1 MFIVKNGNQ
10 RTIKEICSNLI
21 IKISKRCRLFW
32 TSFTIRSSF
41 SIVDLEQL
49 NAGQVVRKNFKFLHN
64 SRIKHHID
72 MKFLTVMKYDKWDHP
87 ESKSLQ
93 KRAPTVFD
101 GLTKSPLSRFE
112 GVLAKVFLF
121 KKMFRKLLLVKIKKT
136 DIFCKTYLQEFTLLC
151 SSVLA
156 WNIQLPSQQH
166 AWMLRRTF
174 ANSWRFSL
182 TKIPRLEPRARL
194 SRITWRKGKRINISV

>member
-1 MFIVKNGNQ
+1 MQVSLFA
-10 RTIKEICSNLI
+10 
-21 IKISKRCRLFW
+21 KISNFYITPEQNTILTWSFWQWWNMIKRNNR
-32 TSFTIRSSF
+32 
-41 SIVDLEQL
+41 
-49 NAGQVVRKNFKFLHN
+49 
-64 SRIKHHID
+64 
-72 MKFLTVMKYDKWDHP
+72 DHP

-112 GVLAKVFLF
+112 GVLAKAFLF

-174 ANSWRFSL
+174 ANSRRFSL

-194 SRITWRKGKRINISV
+194 SRITWRKGKRIKGKLGEFKGKSITSVRPRDNFISPTCDQLLFDSCIVYLLV